1 MDRIYRVGIEEVPKR
16 LTLNEQEHLR
26 LTFIVM
32 PGVSAEIPFEINI
45 GKAGVNL
52 EIYGL
57 YLSPHS
63 EQVKFDFTVR
73 HLVGGSHSSQVFRG
87 IVGGS
92 ARAEFDGLVYV
103 AKDAQKTEA
112 FQENHSILLSE
123 GAVAESHPQLEIY
136 ADDVKCSHGSTVGQL
151 NDAAMFYMQQR
162 GIDEHEAKLLLEF
175 AFIGEVI
182 DRIKLEPLRDRL
194 HQLVEKRFRGEL
206 GRCSNCQICK

>member
-32 PGVSAEIPFEINI
+32 PGVSAELPFEINI

-52 EIYGL
+52 EIFGL
-57 YLSPHS
+57 YLSPQS
-63 EQVKFDFTVR
+63 EQVKFDFVVR
-73 HLVGGSHSSQVFRG
+73 HLVGGSRSRQVFRG

-112 FQENHSILLSE
+112 FQESHSILLSE

-136 ADDVKCSHGSTVGQL
+136 ADDVKCSHGATTGYL
-151 NDAAMFYMQQR
+151 NPEELFYLRSR
-162 GIDEHEAKLLLEF
+162 GIPEAEARKMQMISF
-175 AFIGEVI
+175 VSPVI
-182 DRIKLEPLRDRL
+182 SHLPEEMQAQILARL
-194 HQLVEKRFRGEL
+194 
-206 GRCSNCQICK
+206 

>member
-73 HLVGGSHSSQVFRG
+73 HLVGGSHSRQVFRG

-136 ADDVKCSHGSTVGQL
+136 ADDVKCSHGATTGYL
-151 NDAAMFYMQQR
+151 NPDELFYLRSR
-162 GIDEHEAKLLLEF
+162 GIPEVEARKMQMISF
-175 AFIGEVI
+175 VSPVI
-182 DRIKLEPLRDRL
+182 SHLPEDVKEQILSRL
-194 HQLVEKRFRGEL
+194 
-206 GRCSNCQICK
+206 

>member
-136 ADDVKCSHGSTVGQL
+136 ADDVKCSHGATTGYL
-151 NDAAMFYMQQR
+151 NPDELFYLRSR
-162 GIDEHEAKLLLEF
+162 GIPEAEARKMQMIS
-175 AFIGEVI
+175 FISPVI
-182 DRIKLEPLRDRL
+182 SHLPEEMKEQILFRL
-194 HQLVEKRFRGEL
+194 
-206 GRCSNCQICK
+206 

>member
-112 FQENHSILLSE
+112 YQENHSILLSE

-136 ADDVKCSHGSTVGQL
+136 ADDVKCSHGATTGYL
-151 NDAAMFYMQQR
+151 NPDELFYLRSR
-162 GIDEHEAKLLLEF
+162 GIPEAEARKMQMISF
-175 AFIGEVI
+175 VSPVI
-182 DRIKLEPLRDRL
+182 SHLPEEMKEQILSRL
-194 HQLVEKRFRGEL
+194 
-206 GRCSNCQICK
+206 

>member
-123 GAVAESHPQLEIY
+123 GAVAESRPQLEIY
-136 ADDVKCSHGSTVGQL
+136 ADDVKCSHGATTGYL
-151 NDAAMFYMQQR
+151 NPDELFYLRSR
-162 GIDEHEAKLLLEF
+162 GIPEAEARKMQMISF
-175 AFIGEVI
+175 VSPVI
-182 DRIKLEPLRDRL
+182 AHLPEDVREQIISRL
-194 HQLVEKRFRGEL
+194 
-206 GRCSNCQICK
+206 

>member
-112 FQENHSILLSE
+112 FQENHSILLSD
-123 GAVAESHPQLEIY
+123 GAVAESRPQLEIY
-136 ADDVKCSHGSTVGQL
+136 ADDVKCSHGATTGYL
-151 NDAAMFYMQQR
+151 NHDELFYLRSR
-162 GIDEHEAKLLLEF
+162 GIPEAEARKMQMIS
-175 AFIGEVI
+175 FISPVI
-182 DRIKLEPLRDRL
+182 SHLPEEMKEQILSRL
-194 HQLVEKRFRGEL
+194 
-206 GRCSNCQICK
+206 

>member
-123 GAVAESHPQLEIY
+123 GAVAESRPQLEIY
-136 ADDVKCSHGSTVGQL
+136 ADDVKCSHGATTGYL
-151 NDAAMFYMQQR
+151 NPDELFYLRSR
-162 GIDEHEAKLLLEF
+162 GIPEAEARKMQMISFVSPVISHLPE
-175 AFIGEVI
+175 EVKEQI
-182 DRIKLEPLRDRL
+182 LSRL
-194 HQLVEKRFRGEL
+194 
-206 GRCSNCQICK
+206 

>member
-26 LTFIVM
+26 LTFVVM
-32 PGVSAEIPFEINI
+32 PGISAEIPFEINI

-52 EIYGL
+52 EIFGL

-73 HLVGGSHSSQVFRG
+73 HLVGGPHSSQIFRG

-123 GAVAESHPQLEIY
+123 GAIAESHPQLEIY
-136 ADDVKCSHGSTVGQL
+136 ADDVKCSHGATTGYL
-151 NDAAMFYMQQR
+151 NPDELFYLRSR
-162 GIDEHEAKLLLEF
+162 GIPEAEARKMQMISF
-175 AFIGEVI
+175 VSPVI
-182 DRIKLEPLRDRL
+182 AHLPEEMKEQILSRL
-194 HQLVEKRFRGEL
+194 
-206 GRCSNCQICK
+206 

>member
-73 HLVGGSHSSQVFRG
+73 HLVGGSHSSQIFRG

-123 GAVAESHPQLEIY
+123 GAIAESHPQLEIY
-136 ADDVKCSHGSTVGQL
+136 ADDVKCSHGATTGYL
-151 NDAAMFYMQQR
+151 NPDELFYLRSR
-162 GIDEHEAKLLLEF
+162 GIPEAEARKMQMISF
-175 AFIGEVI
+175 VSPVI
-182 DRIKLEPLRDRL
+182 AHLPEEMKEQILSRL
-194 HQLVEKRFRGEL
+194 
-206 GRCSNCQICK
+206 

>member
-73 HLVGGSHSSQVFRG
+73 HLVGGSHSSQIFRG

-136 ADDVKCSHGSTVGQL
+136 ADDVKCSHGATTGYL
-151 NDAAMFYMQQR
+151 NPDELFYLRSR
-162 GIDEHEAKLLLEF
+162 GIPEAEARKMQMIS
-175 AFIGEVI
+175 FISPVI
-182 DRIKLEPLRDRL
+182 SHLPEEMKEQILSRL
-194 HQLVEKRFRGEL
+194 
-206 GRCSNCQICK
+206 

>member
-73 HLVGGSHSSQVFRG
+73 HLVGGSHSRQVFRG

-123 GAVAESHPQLEIY
+123 GAVAESRPQLEIY
-136 ADDVKCSHGSTVGQL
+136 ADDVKCSHGATTGYL
-151 NDAAMFYMQQR
+151 NPDELFYLRSR
-162 GIDEHEAKLLLEF
+162 GIPEAEARKMQMIS
-175 AFIGEVI
+175 FISPVI
-182 DRIKLEPLRDRL
+182 SHLPEEMKEQILSRL
-194 HQLVEKRFRGEL
+194 
-206 GRCSNCQICK
+206 

>member
-123 GAVAESHPQLEIY
+123 GAVAESRPQLEIY
-136 ADDVKCSHGSTVGQL
+136 ADDVKCSHGATTGYL
-151 NDAAMFYMQQR
+151 NPDELFYLRSR
-162 GIDEHEAKLLLEF
+162 GIPEAEACKMQMIS
-175 AFIGEVI
+175 FISPVI
-182 DRIKLEPLRDRL
+182 SHLPEDVKEQILSRL
-194 HQLVEKRFRGEL
+194 
-206 GRCSNCQICK
+206 

>member
-16 LTLNEQEHLR
+16 LTLNEQEQLR

-136 ADDVKCSHGSTVGQL
+136 ADDVKCSHGATTGYL
-151 NDAAMFYMQQR
+151 NPDELFYLRSR
-162 GIDEHEAKLLLEF
+162 GIPEAEARKMQMIS
-175 AFIGEVI
+175 FISPVI
-182 DRIKLEPLRDRL
+182 SHLPEEMKEQILSRL
-194 HQLVEKRFRGEL
+194 
-206 GRCSNCQICK
+206 

>member
-136 ADDVKCSHGSTVGQL
+136 ADDVKCSHGATTGYL
-151 NDAAMFYMQQR
+151 NPDELFYLRSR
-162 GIDEHEAKLLLEF
+162 GIPEAEARKMQMISF
-175 AFIGEVI
+175 VSPVI
-182 DRIKLEPLRDRL
+182 AHLPEDVREQIISRL
-194 HQLVEKRFRGEL
+194 
-206 GRCSNCQICK
+206 

>member
-16 LTLNEQEHLR
+16 LTLNEQEQLR

-112 FQENHSILLSE
+112 YQENHSILLSE
-123 GAVAESHPQLEIY
+123 GAVAESRPQLEIY
-136 ADDVKCSHGSTVGQL
+136 ADDVKCSHGATTGYL
-151 NDAAMFYMQQR
+151 NPDELFYLRSR
-162 GIDEHEAKLLLEF
+162 GIPEAEARKMQMIS
-175 AFIGEVI
+175 FISPVI
-182 DRIKLEPLRDRL
+182 SHLPEEMKEQILSRL
-194 HQLVEKRFRGEL
+194 
-206 GRCSNCQICK
+206 

>member
-136 ADDVKCSHGSTVGQL
+136 ADDVKCSHGATTGYL
-151 NDAAMFYMQQR
+151 NPDELFYLRSR
-162 GIDEHEAKLLLEF
+162 GIPEAEARKMQMISF
-175 AFIGEVI
+175 VSPVI
-182 DRIKLEPLRDRL
+182 AHLPEEMKEQILSRL
-194 HQLVEKRFRGEL
+194 
-206 GRCSNCQICK
+206 

>member
-26 LTFIVM
+26 LTVIVM

-136 ADDVKCSHGSTVGQL
+136 ADDVKCSHGATTGYL
-151 NDAAMFYMQQR
+151 NPDEFFYLRSR
-162 GIDEHEAKLLLEF
+162 GIPEAEARKMQMISFVSPVISHLPDEVKEQILS
-175 AFIGEVI
+175 
-182 DRIKLEPLRDRL
+182 RL
-194 HQLVEKRFRGEL
+194 
-206 GRCSNCQICK
+206 

>member
-123 GAVAESHPQLEIY
+123 GAVAESRPQLEIY
-136 ADDVKCSHGSTVGQL
+136 ADDVKCSHGATTGYL
-151 NDAAMFYMQQR
+151 NHDELFYLRSR
-162 GIDEHEAKLLLEF
+162 GIPEAEARKMQMISF
-175 AFIGEVI
+175 VSPVI
-182 DRIKLEPLRDRL
+182 AHLPEEMKEQILSRL
-194 HQLVEKRFRGEL
+194 
-206 GRCSNCQICK
+206 

>member
-73 HLVGGSHSSQVFRG
+73 HLVGGSHSSQIFRG

-123 GAVAESHPQLEIY
+123 GAVAESRPQLEIY
-136 ADDVKCSHGSTVGQL
+136 ADDVKCSHGATTGYL
-151 NDAAMFYMQQR
+151 NPDELFYLRSR
-162 GIDEHEAKLLLEF
+162 GIPEAEARKMQMIS
-175 AFIGEVI
+175 FISPVI
-182 DRIKLEPLRDRL
+182 SHLPEEMKEQILSRL
-194 HQLVEKRFRGEL
+194 
-206 GRCSNCQICK
+206 

>member
-123 GAVAESHPQLEIY
+123 GAVAESRPQLEIY
-136 ADDVKCSHGSTVGQL
+136 ADDVKCSHGATTGYL
-151 NDAAMFYMQQR
+151 NHDELFYLRSR
-162 GIDEHEAKLLLEF
+162 GIPEAEARKMQMIS
-175 AFIGEVI
+175 FISPVI
-182 DRIKLEPLRDRL
+182 SHLPEEMKEQILSRL
-194 HQLVEKRFRGEL
+194 
-206 GRCSNCQICK
+206 

>member
-73 HLVGGSHSSQVFRG
+73 HLVGGSHSSQIFRG

-136 ADDVKCSHGSTVGQL
+136 ADDVKCSHGATTGYL
-151 NDAAMFYMQQR
+151 NPDELFYLRSR
-162 GIDEHEAKLLLEF
+162 GIPEAEARKMQMISF
-175 AFIGEVI
+175 VSPVI
-182 DRIKLEPLRDRL
+182 AHLPEEMKEQILSRL
-194 HQLVEKRFRGEL
+194 
-206 GRCSNCQICK
+206 